1 MRDLT
6 TGSITRHILGMA
18 GFIGIGLIVQTLY
31 VLVDLYFVS
40 HLGEAAMAGVATAG
54 SSTFIVIAASQ
65 LVAVGALALIAQ
77 AVGRKDDADA
87 QLIFEQAVS
96 MALCAG
102 AAALVIGFAL
112 GGPGLRALAADA
124 ASAGLARTYFFAFLP
139 SLAVMFPSVAL
150 GSGLRATGVVGPAMV
165 VQVLSLLL
173 NIVLA
178 PVLIAGWGTGL
189 PLGVAGA
196 GLASSFAAIIGFAV
210 MAAMFN
216 RVQSHLH
223 LHTALAPKLAVW
235 RRLAAI
241 GLPSAAEFALLF
253 LVTGATYWAIRDFG
267 AEAQAGFGIGSRVM
281 QSVFLPAMAVSF
293 AAAPIVGQNFGA
305 GRLDRVRATFFHA
318 ALIGSVIMALLAL
331 LCRTQPNVLVAPFT
345 RDPAVAGV
353 AADYLRIIA
362 LNFVASGLA
371 FTCSGMF
378 QGLGDTRPSLVG
390 SASRVLTYVLPALWL
405 SGRPGVSLTDL
416 WHLSVVSV
424 AIQAAINLALLWRTM
439 GRKLAAVP
447 A

>member
-54 SSTFIVIAASQ
+54 SSTFIILAASQ
-65 LVAVGALALIAQ
+65 LIAVGSLALIAQ

-87 QLIFEQAVS
+87 QLIFEQSVS
-96 MALCAG
+96 MSLCAAVAVLAIGYLVG
-102 AAALVIGFAL
+102 AA
-112 GGPGLRALAADA
+112 GLRALAADA
-124 ASAGLARTYFFAFLP
+124 ASGDMAVRYFFAFLP
-139 SLAVMFPSVAL
+139 SLALMFPSVAL
-150 GSGLRATGVVGPAMV
+150 GSALRASGVVGPAMV
-165 VQVLSLLL
+165 IQVLSLLL
-173 NIVLA
+173 NIVFA
-178 PVLIAGWGTGL
+178 PILIAGWGTGL

-196 GLASSFAAIIGFAV
+196 GLASSLAATVGIVG

-216 RVQSHLH
+216 RVQRHLH
-223 LHTALAPKLAVW
+223 LHAALAPRLPVW
-235 RRLAAI
+235 RRVAAV
-241 GLPSAAEFALLF
+241 GLPSSAEFALLF
-253 LVTGATYWAIRDFG
+253 LVMGASYWATRSFG
-267 AEAQAGFGIGSRVM
+267 AEAQAGFGIGSRIM
-281 QSVFLPAMAVSF
+281 QSMFLPAMAVSF

-305 GRLDRVRATFFHA
+305 RRAGRVRATFVHA
-318 ALIGSVIMALLAL
+318 ALIGTAIMLAL
-331 LCRTQPNVLVAPFT
+331 GVLCRTEPELLVRPFT
-345 RDPAVAGV
+345 QEPAVAKA

-362 LNFVASGLA
+362 LNYVASGLA

-390 SASRVLTYVLPALWL
+390 SASRVLTYVLPALAL
-405 SGRPGVSLTDL
+405 AGQPGIALEDF
-416 WHLSVVSV
+416 WYLSVGSV
-424 AIQAAINLALLWRTM
+424 AVQAAINLTLLWYTM
-439 GRKLAAVP
+439 RRRMAGMP